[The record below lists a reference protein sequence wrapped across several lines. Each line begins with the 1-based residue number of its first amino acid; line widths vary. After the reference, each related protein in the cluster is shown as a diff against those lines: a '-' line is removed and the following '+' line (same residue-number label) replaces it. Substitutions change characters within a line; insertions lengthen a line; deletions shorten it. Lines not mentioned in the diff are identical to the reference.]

1 VISVRNVDLPR
12 RLPAL
17 DRRPASRARVFA
29 SRAPRS
35 RRRLRRPR
43 RDALRAPAG
52 VSARR
57 SARASASRGGVDP
70 SRARNHPQLAT
81 STSPTGGFLRENETT
96 IRIVASRRVAS
107 RATEPRAAALDARR
121 RAARR
126 LLETANARAIA
137 PGVVVAAARRRATPR
152 RTTRRRVT

>member
-57 SARASASRGGVDP
+57 SARVSASRGGVDP
-70 SRARNHPQLAT
+70 SRARNHPRSAT

-126 LLETANARAIA
+126 LETANARAIA